1 MNVTGTWALEVSTP
15 IGKYPATLVVEPLE
29 KGGLTGRIDSRLGTA
44 PLSDI
49 LSTPDGFDAVVSLD
63 VQGKTYEAR
72 VNATVSGDQI
82 EGRIRVK
89 SIPAPPAR
97 FTGMRSF

>member
-1 MNVTGTWALEVSTP
+1 MDFIGTWDLEVATP
-15 IGKYPATLVVEPLE
+15 LGKQPATLVVEPLN
-29 KGGLTGRIDSRLGTA
+29 KGDVSGRIISRLGTA
-44 PLSDI
+44 ELSDI
-49 LSTPDGFDAVVSLD
+49 LATPDGFDAVVSID
-63 VQGKTYEAR
+63 IQGKAYEAR

-97 FTGMRSF
+97 FTGTRS

>member
-1 MNVTGTWALEVSTP
+1 MDITGTWALEVSTP
-15 IGKYPATLVVEPLE
+15 LGKQPATLVIEPLA
-29 KGGLTGRIDSRLGTA
+29 GGGVDGRIDSRLGAA

-49 LSTPDGFDAVVSLD
+49 LPTPDGFDALVSVD
-63 VQGKTYEAR
+63 IQGKTYEAR

-97 FTGMRSF
+97 FTGTRSR